1 MAANREDPRIR
12 VLGLL
17 ADPDLPA
24 ELAEELA
31 GELPRLLQEHLGDR
45 VAWEV
50 RVTIES
56 QPDSTSGP
64 ASASSRWAR
73 PTHPLATERSPWRMW
88 SRAREMATRAADT
101 LSPASRYSRNAL
113 RRAST
118 VIAASRSHQQA

>member
-50 RVTIES
+50 RAVCEPFAAAEVD
-56 QPDSTSGP
+56 QGQLLAVARQRLGREGMGPGDLPDRP
-64 ASASSRWAR
+64 AVPQR
-73 PTHPLATERSPWRMW
+73 PGTAGGRPERG
-88 SRAREMATRAADT
+88 
-101 LSPASRYSRNAL
+101 
-113 RRAST
+113 
-118 VIAASRSHQQA
+118 